1 MTEINARK
9 RKILIAE
16 LRAALQS
23 KPGCR
28 DATVLRFCNL
38 TNATLNADLAFTALP
53 WAALRFHYYML
64 GIRALRIRRAGQIPD
79 GASYRERVTA
89 TARRVAHQAVG

>member
-1 MTEINARK
+1 MTEINELK

-16 LRAALQS
+16 LRQALKS

-38 TNATLNADLAFTALP
+38 NHATLVADIEFTAMP

-64 GIRALRIRRAGQIPD
+64 GIRALRVRRAGQIPN
-79 GASYRERVTA
+79 GKSYRERIAGTGISA
-89 TARRVAHQAVG
+89 SKKAV